1 MTPVTSAYRNLEW
14 RISFIA
20 KTYNFLLEILSC
32 DKIKLPHSYSAAK
45 FIALAWILPSCKD
58 LTEKLKKPRKSDRTK
73 ILIPGN
79 P

>member
-1 MTPVTSAYRNLEW
+1 ML
-14 RISFIA
+14 

-58 LTEKLKKPRKSDRTK
+58 LTEKLKKA
-73 ILIPGN
+73 
-79 P
+79 

>member
-1 MTPVTSAYRNLEW
+1 ML
-14 RISFIA
+14 
-20 KTYNFLLEILSC
+20 KTYNFLLEILSG

-45 FIALAWILPSCKD
+45 FIALAWILPFFKGQ
-58 LTEKLKKPRKSDRTK
+58 TEKLKEKPSKSDRTK